1 LTPQPPPPVFSR
13 SAAPSASATS
23 SLATGAPVAQSFPT
37 DTRGP
42 RIARIVID
50 PGHGRDDTGTT
61 GSTTRVANTQE
72 GDANTEFALGVRYA
86 LGTGV
91 VRDDKHAF
99 ELFKRAAE
107 QGNVAA
113 QSALATS
120 YWLGRGSRKN
130 NVEAYSWAT
139 IAHERGDPPSGEL
152 LKLLADMMSQT
163 QLSEGT
169 RKAQEWERKHSPR

>member
-1 LTPQPPPPVFSR
+1 
-13 SAAPSASATS
+13 
-23 SLATGAPVAQSFPT
+23 
-37 DTRGP
+37 
-42 RIARIVID
+42 VID
-50 PGHGRDDTGTT
+50 PGHGGDDTGTT

-91 VRDDKHAF
+91 VHDDQHAF

-120 YWLGRGSRKN
+120 YWLGRGIRKN

-163 QLSEGT
+163 ELSEGT
-169 RKAQEWERKHSPR
+169 RKAQEWERKHSAR